1 MKSLAPVFRY
11 LKRHLR
17 LIVIYFACNLFSII
31 FSLVSLTMLIPFM
44 ALIFGTTKL
53 VYRHPPFT
61 FTKEGIIGNFNY
73 FFSSIILH
81 DGKVYA
87 LGFICVLVMVAIFLK
102 NFFLYLA
109 QYLNSPIRNSVI
121 NDMRADLFNKVLKL
135 PIGYFSEERKGD
147 ILSRM
152 TNDLQEVEVSIVS
165 FLETIFRE
173 PFTILVYLAA
183 MIMISPLL
191 TLFLVIFLPV
201 TGYIIGRI
209 SKSLRRHSTAGQ
221 EKLSDLLSIIE
232 ETLGGMRIIK
242 AFNAERQQ
250 RLKFTS
256 ENNILFRIKNKINH
270 RRDLA
275 SPISEFLGVVVLC
288 IVLFFGGR
296 LALSGKAGIGAP
308 EFIGF
313 IAIFSQLINPLKS
326 FSTAAYNIQKGKA
339 SLERVEKILQAQE
352 LIVEMPDARPVRSF
366 NSRIEFRNVSFGYNE
381 RAVLKQ
387 VNLVIDK
394 GKMIAVVGSSGAG
407 KSTLADLIPRFHDV
421 TGGELLIDGINIKA
435 YKLTDLRSLMGI
447 VTQEPILFNDTIF
460 NNIALGTGGVS
471 EEQVI
476 AAAKVANAH
485 QFIIQKENGYQTNIG
500 DRGLKLSG
508 GERQRLTIARAVLKN
523 PPILILDE
531 ATSSLDTESERM
543 VQDAINNL
551 MQNRTSIVIAHRL
564 STIQHADEIIVLNKG
579 RLEERGKHHELIAQ
593 NGIYKRLVDM
603 QQFSAPPLI
612 P

>member
-11 LKRHLR
+11 LKRHLQ
-17 LIVIYFACNLFSII
+17 LIIIYFICNLFSIV
-31 FSLVSLTMLIPFM
+31 FSLASLTMLIPFM
-44 ALIFGTTKL
+44 SLLFGTTEL
-53 VYRHPPFT
+53 VRQRPPFA
-61 FTKEGIIGNFNY
+61 FSANGIGGTFNY
-73 FFSSIILH
+73 FLSGIIIH

-87 LGFICVLVMVAIFLK
+87 LGFICIGVIIAIFLK
-102 NFFLYLA
+102 NFFLYFA
-109 QYLNSPIRNSVI
+109 QYLNSPIRNAVT
-121 NDMRADLFNKVLKL
+121 NDMRADLFSKILKL

-152 TNDLQEVEVSIVS
+152 TNDLQEVEASIVS
-165 FLETIFRE
+165 FLESFFRE
-173 PFTILVYLAA
+173 PFTIIIYLIA
-183 MIMISPLL
+183 MLFLSPEL
-191 TLFLVIFLPV
+191 TLFLLIFLPV
-201 TGYIIGRI
+201 TGLLIGRI
-209 SKSLRRHSTAGQ
+209 SKSLRKHSTRGQ

-250 RLKFTS
+250 RLKFTM

-275 SPISEFLGVVVLC
+275 SPMSEFLGVVVLC

-296 LALSGKAGIGAP
+296 LALGSHSSIGAP

-313 IAIFSQLINPLKS
+313 IAIFSQIINPLKS
-326 FSTAAYNIQKGKA
+326 FSNAAYNIQKGRS
-339 SLERVEKILQAQE
+339 SLERIEKILQAK
-352 LIVEMPDARPVRSF
+352 EMILEKPDAIAIRTFSE
-366 NSRIEFRNVSFGYNE
+366 SIEFKQVDFAYNE
-381 RAVLKQ
+381 RPVLKQ
-387 VNLVIDK
+387 INLRIEK

-421 TGGELLIDGINIKA
+421 TGGELLIDGINIKD
-435 YKLTDLRSLMGI
+435 YKIDDLRGLMGI

-460 NNIALGTGGVS
+460 NNIALGAGGIT

-485 QFIIQKENGYQTNIG
+485 NFIINKEKGYQTNIG

-543 VQDAINNL
+543 G
-551 MQNRTSIVIAHRL
+551 RRL
-564 STIQHADEIIVLNKG
+564 SIT
-579 RLEERGKHHELIAQ
+579 
-593 NGIYKRLVDM
+593 
-603 QQFSAPPLI
+603 
-612 P
+612 